1 MKNSIFNAVCKTRYL
16 ALLVVSILTCGN
28 AWGADQTATWT
39 ATSGGLGSGIGSG
52 TITDNKSNSWSY
64 TRTLSSGSSYT
75 GWTSN
80 CIQLGK
86 NGGVEHLTLTTSDIP
101 GTIKSV
107 SVECASYQ
115 GRHNVSIT
123 VGSTT
128 YLAST
133 ATSSWTTVGTKTGTG
148 TSSGTIT
155 ISFTG
160 GTRALYIKSISVTY
174 NNDGGGGTTY
184 TVEYADGITGGSVQA
199 SSTSGI
205 SANTEITLTPTANNG
220 YEFTSW
226 DVYKKG
232 ESSTKVTVTNNK
244 FSMPAYNV
252 VVNATFS
259 CVTPT
264 WSPNLVTETVNYTT
278 GGSATALTVAAT
290 ANNATVNYQWQ
301 TSTDNTN
308 WSNTGSNS
316 SSNTSLTPPT
326 AAAGTTYYRCIATNA
341 ASGCSATTTSN
352 VTTVTVSA
360 PVAATI
366 TLNNYDG
373 DATTTGYHS
382 GDSFTLPNTNNATC
396 NGKTFVGWSTVA
408 IPTPGSKPNANYYE
422 KGASVTL
429 AASNTFYAVFAEE
442 SGSGTTSS
450 SISSYADGTYYM
462 IDSHTY
468 NETTTYYSPS
478 GTSTSTISS
487 VEVTNIVSES
497 DGVLTLDLTS
507 NLLVNAMKYT
517 ITEIEGE
524 PNTYTIYNA
533 TNDNYIGASTST
545 SFTNTNANKW
555 ELITSNKR
563 FMFWYD
569 QSTDRAVL
577 YQHSYNG
584 NGNVQTYGK
593 RFGCYAKGNAGK
605 TNLNNN
611 KEQYGSGYFFLV
623 PAASV
628 SYSNYTTS
636 CACTA
641 PDYVTVTGRWDRFG
655 GETIS
660 LTATAYDDGG
670 NEISA
675 GITSRQW
682 QKLVN
687 STWTNVTGENVSGA
701 TSANLQIINCT
712 KDNSGKYRC
721 VISTGTNCSTASATA
736 TDGTEG
742 YGVKV
747 YTLDCYNGGTTSHN
761 FTRVGDTDAG
771 IVTVNLSAN
780 TSYEFEVVG
789 DNDYYGNTGTINEDV
804 TNWEMTSGAGHLYIN
819 SGLGGTFTFSMDY
832 GTGGNNSTRGIPE
845 LSVTYPR
852 KTIYFTPGV
861 WDKDNDKF
869 AIYYFRKV
877 GETVYGNG
885 WTGFIAANDC
895 GSSTEIP
902 QWNGVKIDVVRL
914 KSTCTSPNWSDKD
927 NQTNDIT
934 ITSNN
939 YISITGWNESDY
951 TYGTYSIPT
960 YTISYDKGTN
970 GTGTRADDSKT
981 CGVAFTLP
989 STQVFSRNGYTMD
1002 GWSVNANGS
1011 TKDYNLGG
1019 NYTTNAAQIFYP
1031 HWTEATYGVTLNTNG
1046 GTINA
1051 GNVTTYIYGTGAT
1064 LPTDVTKSHATFQ
1077 GWYAASNFSGDR
1089 VYGIGAAEYGNK
1101 EYWAKWESITY
1112 TVTWKA
1118 NGAVVRTDASVV
1130 EGDKVA
1136 SVPSAPSNLT
1146 TGSNGCDAEFV
1157 GWVIE
1162 ANDPGAL
1169 SISVRD
1175 TPPNGMFTHVAGS
1188 PTITANTT
1196 FVAIYRQEQ

>member
-1 MKNSIFNAVCKTRYL
+1 M
-16 ALLVVSILTCGN
+16 
-28 AWGADQTATWT
+28 
-39 ATSGGLGSGIGSG
+39 
-52 TITDNKSNSWSY
+52 
-64 TRTLSSGSSYT
+64 
-75 GWTSN
+75 
-80 CIQLGK
+80 
-86 NGGVEHLTLTTSDIP
+86 
-101 GTIKSV
+101 
-107 SVECASYQ
+107 
-115 GRHNVSIT
+115 
-123 VGSTT
+123 
-128 YLAST
+128 
-133 ATSSWTTVGTKTGTG
+133 
-148 TSSGTIT
+148 
-155 ISFTG
+155 
-160 GTRALYIKSISVTY
+160 
-174 NNDGGGGTTY
+174 
-184 TVEYADGITGGSVQA
+184 
-199 SSTSGI
+199 
-205 SANTEITLTPTANNG
+205 TP
-220 YEFTSW
+220 S
-226 DVYKKG
+226 
-232 ESSTKVTVTNNK
+232 
-244 FSMPAYNV
+244 
-252 VVNATFS
+252 
-259 CVTPT
+259 
-264 WSPNLVTETVNYTT
+264 
-278 GGSATALTVAAT
+278 
-290 ANNATVNYQWQ
+290 
-301 TSTDNTN
+301 
-308 WSNTGSNS
+308 
-316 SSNTSLTPPT
+316 T

-341 ASGCSATTTSN
+341 ASGCSATATSN

-533 TNDNYIGASTST
+533 TNDNYIGASTNT

-584 NGNVQTYGK
+584 SGNVQTYGK

-771 IVTVNLSAN
+771 TVTVNLSAN

-789 DNDYYGNTGTINEDV
+789 DNDYYGNIGTINEDV
-804 TNWEMTSGAGHLYIN
+804 TNWEMTSGAGHLHIN

-914 KSTCTSPNWSDKD
+914 KSTCTSPNWGDKD

-981 CGVAFTLP
+981 CGVDFTLP
-989 STQVFSRNGYTMD
+989 NTQVFTRNGYTMD
-1002 GWSVNANGS
+1002 GWATEDGGAKV
-1011 TKDYNLGG
+1011 YNLGG
-1019 NYTTNAAQIFYP
+1019 SYTTNAAQTFYP
-1031 HWTEATYGVTLNTNG
+1031 HWTEASYVVTLNTND

-1051 GNVTTYIYGTGAT
+1051 GNVTTYTYGTGAT
-1064 LPTDVTKSHATFQ
+1064 LPTDVTKAHSTFQ

-1089 VYGIGAAEYGNK
+1089 VYSIGAAEYGNK

-1169 SISVRD
+1169 SISSQ
-1175 TPPNGMFTHVAGS
+1175 TSAPAGLFTDVAGS
-1188 PTITANTT
+1188 PAITGNTT